1 MFSFFPL
8 TMHRKMVL
16 QKCKMSYMYAEIL
29 QKMNKNINII
39 IFLVLINFKQL
50 FTFFIE
56 YMVKFLCNV

>member
-1 MFSFFPL
+1 
-8 TMHRKMVL
+8 
-16 QKCKMSYMYAEIL
+16 MYAEIL